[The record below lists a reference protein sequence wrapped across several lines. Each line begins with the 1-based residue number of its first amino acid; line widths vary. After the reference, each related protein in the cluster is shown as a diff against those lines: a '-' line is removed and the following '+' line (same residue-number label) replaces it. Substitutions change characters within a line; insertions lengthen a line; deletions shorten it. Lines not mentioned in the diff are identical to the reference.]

1 MDALIDKETRD
12 VHHGRPG
19 TRRIVEKSKTNET
32 IQSEKGKEGKKEQNL
47 GGQEYFVEQLMLSWQ
62 SEAIKTNGSVRAP
75 SASIQVMKTSFSSRV
90 RELRG
95 STWQLGAKLLA
106 LSFYLRSRQSF
117 QGLAGP
123 FSHAG
128 LQLTVIWVG
137 TWLVL
142 FWRFLILLRFLV
154 LFQHL
159 CQSRLRTVPECCPAC
174 PDFRKLCFGIRHT
187 LSMVSASSRALVCYL
202 VIGFSSPDS
211 DCLCEPSCWDMIA

>member
-1 MDALIDKETRD
+1 MNHLHLIERLSS
-12 VHHGRPG
+12 GR
-19 TRRIVEKSKTNET
+19 RHLFEYQFSTN
-32 IQSEKGKEGKKEQNL
+32 ILEQPRFMTCIGL
-47 GGQEYFVEQLMLSWQ
+47 HQPELLFFMLLWVLS
-62 SEAIKTNGSVRAP
+62 SCSSLPSAP
-75 SASIQVMKTSFSSRV
+75 ASASIQVMKTSFSSRV